1 MLINPYQKRIE
12 YTRGESTLMVK
23 NNGANTRG
31 ASARGANTRS
41 RKFGGEYTR
50 SEYTRGE
57 YTRGEYTGNQDQY
70 YKYYSEVLLSK
81 GSYVA
86 PVISLSIERYGL
98 PSFSN

>member
-41 RKFGGEYTR
+41 RKFGGEYARSEYTRGEYTR

-57 YTRGEYTGNQDQY
+57 YTGN
-70 YKYYSEVLLSK
+70 LN
-81 GSYVA
+81 
-86 PVISLSIERYGL
+86 ISLLLRTKDLKDSLVY
-98 PSFSN
+98 SK